1 MKAHEETGTETSS
14 KANTPQGGAASKGP
28 VPPGGVEP
36 LGSVSNSFSSRDFS
50 YLIKT
55 TKVLTEKFN
64 ANLF

>member
-1 MKAHEETGTETSS
+1 MKAQEETGMETSS
-14 KANTPQGGAASKGP
+14 EATTPQGGAASRGP
-28 VPPGGVEP
+28 APQCGVEP

-55 TKVLTEKFN
+55 TKVKEKKFN